1 MNKGGIT
8 MKKFYV
14 LSTILIILGL
24 CSIVFGGLEYQD
36 QATENSVV
44 MNDIKDDIIL
54 ASKTAMQDELN
65 EYYANIELSSSSL
78 ESTDNNQRVDE
89 LLEFSD
95 KYFDALS
102 TDVNLALAMLAQT
115 LNEEEIIILEAI
127 LAEAFAEDTNVNN
140 EITTLSGG
148 YAKLRLYVHA
158 SYGWFFG
165 RLSTT
170 LLVVAITPVVVQFA
184 GLGAA
189 AGGPVG
195 VVVGALIG
203 STLGVAIERYINHL
217 VYRNGTAGFT
227 YDLINTTL
235 VEGWV
240 VPFKI
245 TIQYNLLNAIFAIIN
260 FAGGNWSAGAA
271 GATRPSTLPG
281 LSYAS

>member
-140 EITTLSGG
+140 EIATLS
-148 YAKLRLYVHA
+148 
-158 SYGWFFG
+158 
-165 RLSTT
+165 
-170 LLVVAITPVVVQFA
+170 
-184 GLGAA
+184 
-189 AGGPVG
+189 
-195 VVVGALIG
+195 
-203 STLGVAIERYINHL
+203 
-217 VYRNGTAGFT
+217 
-227 YDLINTTL
+227 
-235 VEGWV
+235 
-240 VPFKI
+240 
-245 TIQYNLLNAIFAIIN
+245 
-260 FAGGNWSAGAA
+260 
-271 GATRPSTLPG
+271 
-281 LSYAS
+281 

>member
-148 YAKLRLYVHA
+148 YA
-158 SYGWFFG
+158 
-165 RLSTT
+165 
-170 LLVVAITPVVVQFA
+170 
-184 GLGAA
+184 
-189 AGGPVG
+189 
-195 VVVGALIG
+195 
-203 STLGVAIERYINHL
+203 
-217 VYRNGTAGFT
+217 
-227 YDLINTTL
+227 
-235 VEGWV
+235 
-240 VPFKI
+240 
-245 TIQYNLLNAIFAIIN
+245 
-260 FAGGNWSAGAA
+260 
-271 GATRPSTLPG
+271 
-281 LSYAS
+281 